1 MIKILIKKLIPH
13 VCIILALVA
22 LTFLVLEQFN
32 PLLGRPFF
40 QVILLLFCIAAIT
53 TSAFLI
59 VANSKKKSK

>member
-1 MIKILIKKLIPH
+1 MIKILIKRIVPH
-13 VCIILALVA
+13 ICIIFSLVA

-40 QVILLLFCIAAIT
+40 QVILLIFCIAAIA

-59 VANSKKKSK
+59 AANKKSKSK